1 MFAFNKILVPLDGSQ
16 LAELAL
22 KPALQVAQAAQAELI
37 LLRSM
42 IPVYTTMPVVAGEY
56 EWAWPEYARE
66 QVRSEARE
74 YLEAVRNRYTQAN
87 LALRTL
93 AVEGDAAS
101 MILDVAEEEDVDLI
115 VMAPH
120 GWSGAN
126 KLLLGSVTE
135 RVLHQATCPVF
146 VVRTAQPIA
155 RVLLT
160 LDGSPLAETAV
171 APGLALA
178 EALGA
183 RTTLLA
189 INEPITVSSK
199 LGLQQ
204 KWQSSAEGQQAQQQN
219 RTEKEQY
226 LRYVVARFGDE
237 LENEIA
243 YEVIEGPPVEKILEF
258 ADLHG
263 IDLIVMSTH
272 GRTGLRRWLYGSV
285 TARVMRSS
293 QSSMLI
299 IRPLPTA

>member
-87 LALRTL
+87 LSLRTL

-101 MILDVAEEEDVDLI
+101 LILDVAEEEDVDLI

-171 APGLALA
+171 APGVALA

-299 IRPLPTA
+299 IRPLPTG

>member
-299 IRPLPTA
+299 IRPLPTG

>member
-74 YLEAVRNRYTQAN
+74 YLEAVRNRYAQAIPS
-87 LALRTL
+87 LRTL

-204 KWQSSAEGQQAQQQN
+204 KWQSSAEGRQAQQQN

-299 IRPLPTA
+299 IRPLPTG

>member
-74 YLEAVRNRYTQAN
+74 YLEAVRNRYAQAN
-87 LALRTL
+87 LSLRTL

-204 KWQSSAEGQQAQQQN
+204 KWQSSAEGRQAQQQN
-219 RTEKEQY
+219 RAEKEQY

-299 IRPLPTA
+299 IRPAPTE

>member
-1 MFAFNKILVPLDGSQ
+1 MFAFNKILVPLDGSE

-22 KPALQVAQAAQAELI
+22 KPALTLAQAVQAEVI

-42 IPVYTTMPVVAGEY
+42 IPVYTAMPVVAGEY

-66 QVRSEARE
+66 QARTE
-74 YLEAVRNRYTQAN
+74 VKGYLEAVRARQAQPN
-87 LALRTL
+87 LPLRAM

-101 MILDVAEEEDVDLI
+101 IILDVAEEQNVDLI
-115 VMAPH
+115 VMSPH

-135 RVLHQATCPVF
+135 RVLHQASCPVF
-146 VVRTAQPIA
+146 VVRSA
-155 RVLLT
+155 RDVSRILLT

-178 EALGA
+178 DAFNA
-183 RTTLLA
+183 RPTFLS

-199 LGLQQ
+199 WGLQQ
-204 KWQSSAEGQQAQQQN
+204 KWQSSEEGQQMRQQG
-219 RTEKEQY
+219 RAEKEQY
-226 LRYVVARFGDE
+226 LHDIAARYE
-237 LENEIA
+237 EIVDQIA
-243 YEVIEGPPVEKILEF
+243 LEVIDGPAVEKILEF
-258 ADLHG
+258 VDLHG

-272 GRTGLRRWLYGSV
+272 GRSGLRRWLYGSV
-285 TARVMRSS
+285 TAKVMRST

-299 IRPLPTA
+299 IRPH

>member
-74 YLEAVRNRYTQAN
+74 YLEAVRNRYTQAT

-178 EALGA
+178 EALDA